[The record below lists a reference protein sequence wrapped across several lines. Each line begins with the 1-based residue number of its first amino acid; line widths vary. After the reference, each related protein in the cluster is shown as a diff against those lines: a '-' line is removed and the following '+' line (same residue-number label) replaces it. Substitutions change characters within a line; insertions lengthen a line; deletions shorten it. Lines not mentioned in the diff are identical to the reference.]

1 MPVAMRDR
9 CKRGLSIVCLALSG
23 CGAELGPDE
32 LSEPELVAIE
42 IVSGDK
48 QIQGRG
54 RDLHEP
60 VVVRA
65 VDATATPMAG
75 VALSFAPGSGSGSVS
90 AGSVVTDSGGEAIV
104 FWTLGELLGAQKLS
118 VTSAAGSAQVTVSAV
133 ARQSDFDVHFVADP
147 GLTAE
152 QVDAI
157 RDGTERWT
165 DVITGDMP
173 DFHLPPDYR
182 PPDRCLDAQWPTLG
196 LIDDMRIEVRIRADL
211 ASSMI
216 VAFCEAA
223 ESPVSIRPFWLLV
236 WVKPSFIARLDS
248 ESRFR
253 EWMTHV
259 TGHGLGFGIFWG
271 SLLRNPIDEAGVG
284 ADTHFPDPAT
294 VAAFDAA
301 GGGEW
306 TGGSRVP
313 VENAA
318 ENRDVHWRG
327 DVFGHE
333 IMSSWYTMAMPGDSP
348 PLSAITVQSVA
359 ALGYQV
365 DVSMADPYVL
375 PETDRAADEDR
386 RPPDGGG
393 GSTHGGCVE
402 LIYDGSRIVGIVG
415 R

>member
-1 MPVAMRDR
+1 MRDR

-65 VDATATPMAG
+65 V
-75 VALSFAPGSGSGSVS
+75 
-90 AGSVVTDSGGEAIV
+90 
-104 FWTLGELLGAQKLS
+104 
-118 VTSAAGSAQVTVSAV
+118 
-133 ARQSDFDVHFVADP
+133 
-147 GLTAE
+147 
-152 QVDAI
+152 
-157 RDGTERWT
+157 
-165 DVITGDMP
+165 
-173 DFHLPPDYR
+173 
-182 PPDRCLDAQWPTLG
+182 
-196 LIDDMRIEVRIRADL
+196 VR
-211 ASSMI
+211 
-216 VAFCEAA
+216 
-223 ESPVSIRPFWLLV
+223 
-236 WVKPSFIARLDS
+236 PSFIARLDS

-271 SLLRNPIDEAGVG
+271 SLLHNPIDEAGVG
-284 ADTHFPDPAT
+284 ADTHFPDAAT

-306 TGGSRVP
+306 TGGSKVP

-333 IMSSWYTMAMPGDSP
+333 IMSSWYTMAMPGDGP

-365 DVSMADPYVL
+365 DVNMADPYEL
-375 PETDRAADEDR
+375 PKADRAADEDR
-386 RPPDGGG
+386 RLPDGGG
-393 GSTHGGCVE
+393 VPPHGGCVE

>member
-1 MPVAMRDR
+1 VRTQPNRILVFLTLVVA
-9 CKRGLSIVCLALSG
+9 G

-32 LSEPELVAIE
+32 LSEPGPAAIE

-75 VALSFAPGSGSGSVS
+75 VALSFVPGPGNGSVS
-90 AGSVVTDSGGEAIV
+90 AGSIVTDSGGEAIV
-104 FWTLGELLGAQKLS
+104 FWRLGELVGAQKLS
-118 VTSAAGSAQVTVSAV
+118 VTSAAGSAQVTVSAT

-152 QVDAI
+152 QVEAI
-157 RDGTERWT
+157 RAGTERWT
-165 DVITGDMP
+165 DIITGDMP

-182 PPDRCLDAQWPTLG
+182 PPDRCLDAKWPTLG
-196 LIDDMRIEVRIRADL
+196 VIDDMRIEVRIRADL

-216 VAFCEAA
+216 VAFCETAA
-223 ESPVSIRPFWLLV
+223 SPVSIRPFWLLV
-236 WVKPSFIARLDS
+236 WVTPSFVARLDS

-253 EWMTHV
+253 EWISHV

-271 SLLRNPIDEAGVG
+271 SLLQNPVDEAGVG
-284 ADTHFPDPAT
+284 ADIHFRDSAT

-301 GGGEW
+301 GGSEW
-306 TGGSRVP
+306 TGGSKVP
-313 VENAA
+313 VENAE

-327 DVFGHE
+327 DVLGHE
-333 IMSSWYTMAMPGDSP
+333 MMSSWYTMGRPGDSP

-365 DVSMADPYVL
+365 DVSRADPYEL
-375 PETDRAADEDR
+375 PEADLAADEDQR
-386 RPPDGGG
+386 LPGGG
-393 GSTHGGCVE
+393 GVFRHGESVE

>member
-1 MPVAMRDR
+1 MRNR
-9 CKRGLSIVCLALSG
+9 WNRWLPFVSLALSG

-32 LSEPELVAIE
+32 LPEPGPGAIE
-42 IVSGDK
+42 IVSGDN

-65 VDATATPMAG
+65 VDAAATPMAG
-75 VALSFAPGSGSGSVS
+75 VALSFAPGPGSGSVS
-90 AGSVVTDSGGEAIV
+90 AGSIVTDSGGEAIV
-104 FWTLGELLGAQKLS
+104 FWTLGELVGAQRLS
-118 VTSAAGSAQVTVSAV
+118 VTSAAGSAQVTVSAT
-133 ARQSDFDVHFVADP
+133 ARQSDFDVHLVADP
-147 GLTAE
+147 DLTAE
-152 QVDAI
+152 QVEAI
-157 RDGTERWT
+157 RAGTERWT

-173 DFHLPPDYR
+173 DFHLPPDYQ
-182 PPDRCLDAQWPTLG
+182 PPDRCLAAKWPTIG
-196 LIDDMRIEVRIRADL
+196 VIDDMRIEVRIRADL

-216 VAFCEAA
+216 VAFCEVAD
-223 ESPVSIRPFWLLV
+223 SPVSIRPFWLLV
-236 WVKPSFIARLDS
+236 WVRPGFIAQLDS

-253 EWMTHV
+253 EWIAHV

-271 SLLRNPIDEAGVG
+271 SLLHNPVDEAGVG
-284 ADTHFPDPAT
+284 ADTHFPDSAT

-301 GGGEW
+301 GGIEW
-306 TGGSRVP
+306 TGGSKVP
-313 VENAA
+313 VENGA

-333 IMSSWYTMAMPGDSP
+333 IMSSWYTMGMPGDNP

-365 DVSMADPYVL
+365 DVSMADPYEL
-375 PETDRAADEDR
+375 PEADPAADEDR
-386 RPPDGGG
+386 RPPEGGG
-393 GSTHGGCVE
+393 VPGHGESVE
-402 LIYDGSRIVGIVG
+402 LIYDGSRIVGIVS

>member
-1 MPVAMRDR
+1 MRDR

-54 RDLHEP
+54 RDRHEP
-60 VVVRA
+60 VVIRA

-118 VTSAAGSAQVTVSAV
+118 VTSAAG
-133 ARQSDFDVHFVADP
+133 
-147 GLTAE
+147 
-152 QVDAI
+152 
-157 RDGTERWT
+157 
-165 DVITGDMP
+165 
-173 DFHLPPDYR
+173 
-182 PPDRCLDAQWPTLG
+182 PPDRCLDAEWPTLG
-196 LIDDMRIEVRIRADL
+196 LIDDIRIEVRIRADL

-271 SLLRNPIDEAGVG
+271 SLLHNPVDEAGVG
-284 ADTHFPDPAT
+284 ADTHFRDSAT
-294 VAAFDAA
+294 IAAFDAV

-306 TGGSRVP
+306 TGGSKVP

-333 IMSSWYTMAMPGDSP
+333 IMSSWYTMAMPGDGP
-348 PLSAITVQSVA
+348 PLSAITVQSIA

-365 DVSMADPYVL
+365 DVGMADSYLV
-375 PETDRAADEDR
+375 PEEDPAADENR
-386 RPPDGGG
+386 ALPDHAE
-393 GSTHGGCVE
+393 SPRHGESVE